1 MVAEL
6 FEVTVEPDE
15 TVTKVI
21 ARGEIDLISTP
32 ELETALRTALDD
44 ARPPMTVLVDLAGV
58 SFLSSSGMSALI
70 QAHQSGQEQG
80 VAVSIVVEERAVQR
94 ALTAAGLDQLLD
106 IVSRDAHNPAQ

>member
-6 FEVTVEPDE
+6 FEVTLEKGE
-15 TVTKVI
+15 TVTTVT

-32 ELETALRTALDD
+32 ELENALRTALDA
-44 ARPPMTVLVDLAGV
+44 ARPPMTVVADLAGV
-58 SFLSSSGMSALI
+58 TFLSSSGMSALI

-80 VAVSIVVEERAVQR
+80 VPVSIVVEQRAVLR

-106 IVSRDAHNPAQ
+106 IVSRDARDPA